1 MNSILQCLCK
11 TKLLRE
17 LFLSNSRDDLLKGKL
32 AKGNLFQNSF
42 FATKKKTIKFRY
54 KGFRYFS
61 HDETN

>member
-42 FATKKKTIKFRY
+42 FATILKKVTKFR
-54 KGFRYFS
+54 
-61 HDETN
+61 

>member
-42 FATKKKTIKFRY
+42 FATILKKNY
-54 KGFRYFS
+54 KISLERVEVFFS
-61 HDETN
+61 

>member
-42 FATKKKTIKFRY
+42 FATILKKIY
-54 KGFRYFS
+54 KISLEKVEVFFS
-61 HDETN
+61 

>member
-17 LFLSNSRDDLLKGKL
+17 LFISNSRDDLLKGKL

-42 FATKKKTIKFRY
+42 FATVLKKNY
-54 KGFRYFS
+54 KISLERVEVFFS
-61 HDETN
+61 

>member
-42 FATKKKTIKFRY
+42 FATILKKNY
-54 KGFRYFS
+54 KISLERVQVFFS
-61 HDETN
+61 

>member
-42 FATKKKTIKFRY
+42 FATVLKKNY
-54 KGFRYFS
+54 KISLERVEVFFS
-61 HDETN
+61 